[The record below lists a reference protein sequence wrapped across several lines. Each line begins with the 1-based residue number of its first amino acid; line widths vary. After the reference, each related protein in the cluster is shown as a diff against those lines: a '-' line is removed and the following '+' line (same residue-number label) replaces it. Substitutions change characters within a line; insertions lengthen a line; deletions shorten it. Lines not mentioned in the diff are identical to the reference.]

1 MATTNNV
8 VEEVTAWLQENWD
21 PELTVGEWWN
31 RLGMS
36 GWAAPSYPEDSYG
49 KGLSREDSVKV
60 QQAIAEFGALG
71 APGGLGLLLAG
82 PTIATHGTR
91 EQKDRYLPDIV
102 TGKASWCQLFS
113 EPGAGSDL
121 AGLGTKALKDG
132 EEWIINGQKVW
143 TSGGKVADMGML
155 IARTDV
161 NVPKHQ
167 GISYFAFNMHQ
178 DGVDIRPLREMTGQ
192 ALFNEV
198 FLTECTVA
206 DDALIGG
213 LNNGWAVA
221 NSTLMF
227 ERAGLGAGGGNESGG
242 AAQPGT
248 IVGDLDRRAGDFV
261 STGGRRRAGGP
272 GGVGGLTAL
281 LMEQAKSTGQ
291 TADPGVRQNLAQ
303 LYIMNEIARMN
314 NARSKGLKAKGQ
326 DIPGL
331 GNIAKLSMS
340 RILRLARDTGFS
352 LLGPAGTVY
361 AYKADEREK
370 GEDFGGPFAASII
383 SLGLFAQGPQIYG
396 GTDQIQQ
403 NIIGERV
410 LGLPKEA
417 NNDKV
422 TPFSELPKNG

>member
-1 MATTNNV
+1 MATSSDLVQELNT
-8 VEEVTAWLQENWD
+8 WLSENWD
-21 PELTVGEWWN
+21 PELTVGEWWDK
-31 RLGMS
+31 LGMS
-36 GWAAPSYPEDSYG
+36 GWAAPSYPTDSYG

-60 QQAIAEFGALG
+60 QQTIAEFGALG

-91 EQKDRYLPDIV
+91 EQKDLYLPAIV
-102 TGKASWCQLFS
+102 TGKAAWCQLFS

-121 AGLGTKALKDG
+121 AGLGTKAIKDG
-132 EEWIINGQKVW
+132 EEWMVNGQKVW
-143 TSGGKVADMGML
+143 PSGGKLADMGML

-167 GISYFAFNMHQ
+167 GISYFAFDMHQ

-198 FLTECTVA
+198 FLTDTTVPDA
-206 DDALIGG
+206 ALIGG

-221 NSTLMF
+221 NTTLAF

-248 IVGDLDRRAGDFV
+248 IAGDLARRVGDFV
-261 STGGRRRAGGP
+261 SSGGRRRAGGP
-272 GGVGGLTAL
+272 GGVGGLTSL
-281 LMEQAKSTGQ
+281 LIQQAKETGQ
-291 TADPGVRQNLAQ
+291 SSDAGVRQNLAQ

-314 NARSKGLKAKGQ
+314 NARSKGMKSKGQ

-331 GNIAKLSMS
+331 GNIAKLTMS

-352 LLGPAGTVY
+352 LLGPAGTVF
-361 AYKADEREK
+361 AYKSDEREA
-370 GEDFGGPFAASII
+370 GEEFGGPFASSII

-396 GTDQIQQ
+396 GTDEIQH

-410 LGLPKEA
+410 LGLSKEP

>member
-1 MATTNNV
+1 MATSNELINELTS
-8 VEEVTAWLQENWD
+8 WLEENWN
-21 PELTVGEWWN
+21 PELTVGEWWD
-31 RLGMS
+31 RLGRA
-36 GWAAPSYPEDSYG
+36 GWAAPSYPEDAYG
-49 KGLSREDSVKV
+49 KGLSREDSVRV
-60 QQAIAEFGALG
+60 QQTIAEFGALG

-102 TGKASWCQLFS
+102 TGKAAWCQLFS

-121 AGLGTKALKDG
+121 AGLGTKAMKDG
-132 EEWIINGQKVW
+132 EEWIVNGQKVW

-161 NVPKHQ
+161 DVPKHQ
-167 GISYFAFNMHQ
+167 GISYFAFDMHQ

-198 FLTECTVA
+198 FLTECTVPDA
-206 DDALIGG
+206 ALIGG

-221 NSTLMF
+221 NTTLMF
-227 ERAGLGAGGGNESGG
+227 ERAGLGAGGGSEAGG

-248 IVGDLDRRAGDFV
+248 IAGDLTKRAGDFV
-261 STGGRRRAGGP
+261 VNRKGRAGGP
-272 GGVGGLTAL
+272 SGVGGLTKL
-281 LMEQAKSTGQ
+281 LMEQAKLTGQ
-291 TADPGVRQNLAQ
+291 STEPSVRQNLAQ
-303 LYIMNEIARMN
+303 LYIMNEIARFN
-314 NARSKGLKAKGQ
+314 NARSKGLKARGQ

-352 LLGPAGTVY
+352 LLGPAGTIY
-361 AYKADEREK
+361 AYKADERDVASEA
-370 GEDFGGPFAASII
+370 GQSPFAASII

-396 GTDQIQQ
+396 GTDEIQH
-403 NIIGERV
+403 NILGERV
-410 LGLPKEA
+410 LGLPKEP
-417 NNDKV
+417 NNDK
-422 TPFSELPKNG
+422 TTTFANLPKNG

>member
-8 VEEVTAWLQENWD
+8 VEEVNAWLEENWD

-91 EQKDRYLPDIV
+91 AQKDRYLPDIV

-206 DDALIGG
+206 DEALIGG

-221 NSTLMF
+221 NSTLMLSLIHIS
-227 ERAGLGAGGGNESGG
+227 EPTR
-242 AAQPGT
+242 QP
-248 IVGDLDRRAGDFV
+248 
-261 STGGRRRAGGP
+261 
-272 GGVGGLTAL
+272 
-281 LMEQAKSTGQ
+281 
-291 TADPGVRQNLAQ
+291 
-303 LYIMNEIARMN
+303 
-314 NARSKGLKAKGQ
+314 
-326 DIPGL
+326 
-331 GNIAKLSMS
+331 
-340 RILRLARDTGFS
+340 
-352 LLGPAGTVY
+352 
-361 AYKADEREK
+361 
-370 GEDFGGPFAASII
+370 
-383 SLGLFAQGPQIYG
+383 
-396 GTDQIQQ
+396 
-403 NIIGERV
+403 
-410 LGLPKEA
+410 
-417 NNDKV
+417 
-422 TPFSELPKNG
+422 